1 MPARVLA
8 WVVSAV
14 ITALY
19 ASVVVR
25 GVVDLIELPRA
36 ARENMG
42 LGVTSNGVFWLWF
55 GVLFPVPIYAA
66 SVWAARRRAIPIRLL
81 ALLCGLG
88 VVAVVQLEVSY
99 LVSRLDFFA

>member
-1 MPARVLA
+1 MPARVIA
-8 WVVSAV
+8 WAIAAL

-25 GVVDLIELPRA
+25 GVVDLVELPRA

-42 LGVTSNGVFWLWF
+42 LGVTATGIFWLWF
-55 GVLFPVPIYAA
+55 GALFPLPIFAG
-66 SVWAARRRAIPIRLL
+66 SVLSVRRQRAPIRLF
-81 ALLCGLG
+81 ALLTGLG

-99 LVSRLDFFA
+99 LVSRLDYFA